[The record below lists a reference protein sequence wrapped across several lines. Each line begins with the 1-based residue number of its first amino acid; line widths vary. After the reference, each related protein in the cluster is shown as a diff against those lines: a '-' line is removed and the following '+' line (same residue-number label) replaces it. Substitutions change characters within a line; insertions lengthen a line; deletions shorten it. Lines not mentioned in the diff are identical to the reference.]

1 MNRRG
6 KIKYVLRTKVKTRH
20 LKPSYI
26 LKKLRFSAAK
36 KTFGESRMKSVLIA
50 KSIRKNLKYL
60 RKYTKNS
67 KNSKSETAAWICD
80 NFYTAEQSGKSAAEF
95 FKKRFRLSDE
105 IFDICKKEIQ
115 EQQNDREQ
123 DIEKLLIKGLCS
135 KSEWFDCQS
144 LTALPPFSPHLQLI

>member
-6 KIKYVLRTKVKTRH
+6 KIKYVLRAKVKTRH

-26 LKKLRFSAAK
+26 LKKRGFRRHK

-60 RKYTKNS
+60 RKYAKIS

-95 FKKRFRLSDE
+95 FKRKFR
-105 IFDICKKEIQ
+105 
-115 EQQNDREQ
+115 
-123 DIEKLLIKGLCS
+123 
-135 KSEWFDCQS
+135 
-144 LTALPPFSPHLQLI
+144 